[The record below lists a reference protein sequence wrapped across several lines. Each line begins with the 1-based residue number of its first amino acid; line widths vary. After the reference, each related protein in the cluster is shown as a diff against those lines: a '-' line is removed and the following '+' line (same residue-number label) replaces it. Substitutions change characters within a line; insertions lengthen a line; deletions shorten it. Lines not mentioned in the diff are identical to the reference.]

1 MQYDFMMTT
10 VLNKYNRW
18 YISSQMCWSRQ

>member
-1 MQYDFMMTT
+1 MMTT